1 MQPVLTPEHLL
12 TLGEPLAVEL
22 RCVHCS
28 TVETVRVAWATIDP
42 RVILSKDR
50 EWDGVALSQIITCAS
65 CGAVDEY
72 EVSEDSYLLLALE
85 AKQKGGRV
93 TFGITR
99 LSDGTEV
106 RRPAAALAHLRAAT
120 VAQPTNPEA
129 WRRLGDAC
137 ERYHLKEESMAAW
150 RKAVEV
156 GPTEFEAAHSL
167 TLQLFHDVAAG
178 AATPSE
184 AAQSLAVTVQRFT
197 KPNAYP
203 PEKRPGF
210 AASLA
215 KLLFHLADNVDNPVV
230 LMASWNEGERDGE
243 PIVSMSSAEIGRLTR
258 RDTLAPFLAQG
269 TLITLV
275 LLLKRFSDEPTNL
288 ERLLDARDEA
298 ARRALTAG
306 LLQRSVP
313 ISQVRAPKLPGRN
326 DPCPCASGLKYKK
339 CHGR

>member
-1 MQPVLTPEHLL
+1 MSHVAPEDLL

-22 RCVHCS
+22 RCIRCD
-28 TVETVRVAWATIDP
+28 TVATVRVAWATIDP
-42 RVILSKDR
+42 RVILSTVR
-50 EWDGVALSQIITCAS
+50 EWDGVALSQIFTCAS
-65 CGAVDEY
+65 CGAVDDY

-85 AKQKGGRV
+85 ARQKGGRV

-106 RRPAAALAHLRAAT
+106 RRPAAALAHLRAVAA
-120 VAQPTNPEA
+120 AQPTSPDA

-167 TLQLFHDVAAG
+167 TVQLFHDVGAG
-178 AATPSE
+178 AATAIE
-184 AAQSLAVTVQRFT
+184 AAESLAITLQRFP
-197 KPNAYP
+197 KPNACR
-203 PEKRPGF
+203 PEKRPVF

-215 KLLFHLADNVDNPVV
+215 KLLFHIADRIPAPVV
-230 LMASWNEGERDGE
+230 LMASWQEGERDGE
-243 PIVSMSSAEIGRLTR
+243 PIVSMSSAEIGRLAR

-269 TLITLV
+269 TLITL
-275 LLLKRFSDEPTNL
+275 LLLLQRFSEEPTNL
-288 ERLLDARDEA
+288 EKLLDAPNEA
-298 ARRALTAG
+298 AKRAFAASLQ
-306 LLQRSVP
+306 QRSVP
-313 ISQVRAPKLPGRN
+313 ITQVLAPKIPGRN